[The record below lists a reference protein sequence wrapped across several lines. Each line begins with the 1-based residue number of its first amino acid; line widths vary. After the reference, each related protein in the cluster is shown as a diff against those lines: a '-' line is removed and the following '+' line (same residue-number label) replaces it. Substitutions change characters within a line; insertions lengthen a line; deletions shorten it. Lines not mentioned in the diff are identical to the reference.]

1 MNGCQSL
8 LYVFGPFLLK
18 IYLSS
23 SAIGL
28 LNNILIEL
36 INRKINVF
44 KTNLKYF
51 PKNIV
56 NKKAMFE
63 NKPKGAIV
71 IRVRHCFIR
80 FFNINWYFDFQ
91 RNI

>member
-1 MNGCQSL
+1 MGCKWLSL

-28 LNNILIEL
+28 LNNILIQL

-44 KTNLKYF
+44 KSNLKYF

-63 NKPKGAIV
+63 N
-71 IRVRHCFIR
+71 
-80 FFNINWYFDFQ
+80 
-91 RNI
+91 